1 MKEDPEQLGSNL
13 TKMVTKLKQVKKQ
26 KETELTDKKKNLERC
41 LKTVKHEKLV
51 TLRNDAQN
59 QKIKAD
65 D

>member
-51 TLRNDAQN
+51 TLRNDA
-59 QKIKAD
+59 
-65 D
+65 